1 LKKRTMVVGITTFF
15 CLFLMFADS
24 TRACVCN
31 ESFTPPCAAFWRAD
45 AVFIGTVI
53 EIAMPSENSNVAGP
67 PGAVVHFQV
76 GKVFKGAIDAK
87 VQADSFVGDCFE
99 NYDLKVGEQY
109 LVYVHRKNADGRFE
123 LRPCDRTGL
132 LADVGADLD
141 YIKGL
146 STKKKQSIAGMVSG
160 LTREEM
166 KDVRVVVK
174 GDRTRIEASM
184 NEVGIYRI
192 EELATG
198 NYDIELFV
206 PATVSLGTASSA
218 IVQTSTTKIEYKVSL
233 IENQCDY
240 REIKLDRVANSKAA
254 LN

>member
-1 LKKRTMVVGITTFF
+1 MVLGITTFF

-24 TRACVCN
+24 TRACVCS

-53 EIAMPSENSNVAGP
+53 EIAMPSENSNVTGWP
-67 PGAVVHFQV
+67 RAVVHFQV
-76 GKVFKGAIDAK
+76 GKVFKGEVDAK

-99 NYDLKVGEQY
+99 NYDFKVGEKY
-109 LVYVHRKNADGRFE
+109 LVYAHRKDADGRFE

-132 LADVGADLD
+132 ATEGGADLE

-146 STKKKQSIAGMVSG
+146 STKKRQSIAGMISG

-166 KDVRVVVK
+166 KNARVIVR
-174 GDRTRIEASM
+174 GDRTRIESTID
-184 NEVGIYRI
+184 EVGIYRI

-206 PATVSLGTASSA
+206 PATVSLSTASSA
-218 IVQTSTTKIEYKVSL
+218 VLQTSTTKLEYKVSL
-233 IENQCDY
+233 IGNQCDY